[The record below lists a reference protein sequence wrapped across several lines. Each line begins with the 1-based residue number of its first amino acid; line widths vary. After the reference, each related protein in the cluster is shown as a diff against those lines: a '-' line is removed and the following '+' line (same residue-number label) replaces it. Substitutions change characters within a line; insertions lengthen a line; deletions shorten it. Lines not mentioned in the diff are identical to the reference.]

1 MQKIFDRDIL
11 KELFVNEFISND
23 YESWVQIYEKL
34 TTTTNFDN
42 TPVNM
47 DDVENLKRKTLSNK
61 QFFAHNGIPSETP
74 DFKWYYGRRYDANNI
89 GLKHRIY
96 INFKR
101 QDVVNMAYLFIGK
114 CIKYDVKFVFK
125 YTKFSNNF
133 DKFIIYSTDE
143 QLPIYKTIIEEL
155 ENENKEVFDRIGDA
169 PITSY
174 TFGNNY
180 GYAPEIENSGTSFNQ
195 RCAEA
200 LMEAFRLT
208 LLDLSKDIHMDDFSV
223 PSFLYIFLH
232 NNLLTMSETYG
243 EDKEV
248 FRINFPRKEFISY
261 FENIKP
267 KFIERILNQ
276 DISEEMLKNNDSV
289 ASFSINDRRYNIYAN
304 DIIDLRKTL
313 FKKIKDK
320 YGEEYVYDFLL
331 NKVKEIFTKESLIF
345 DLPKELSYMR

>member
-1 MQKIFDRDIL
+1 
-11 KELFVNEFISND
+11 
-23 YESWVQIYEKL
+23 
-34 TTTTNFDN
+34 
-42 TPVNM
+42 
-47 DDVENLKRKTLSNK
+47 
-61 QFFAHNGIPSETP
+61 
-74 DFKWYYGRRYDANNI
+74 
-89 GLKHRIY
+89 
-96 INFKR
+96 
-101 QDVVNMAYLFIGK
+101 
-114 CIKYDVKFVFK
+114 
-125 YTKFSNNF
+125 
-133 DKFIIYSTDE
+133 
-143 QLPIYKTIIEEL
+143 
-155 ENENKEVFDRIGDA
+155 
-169 PITSY
+169 
-174 TFGNNY
+174 
-180 GYAPEIENSGTSFNQ
+180 
-195 RCAEA
+195 
-200 LMEAFRLT
+200 MEAFRLT

-232 NNLLTMSETYG
+232 NNLLTMSEIYG

-248 FRINFPRKEFISY
+248 FRINFPRKEFTSY

-320 YGEEYVYDFLL
+320 YGEEYVYDYLL